1 MNNPYQ
7 INTVIPGELN
17 SEDAKVHLMNAI
29 YNISDIFY
37 ENIGEYGKLTDGK
50 KIQGNGHH
58 IAQLLAKKAGE
69 LWDERLVDTDPTIKS
84 QNKQLLETYMWG
96 FNDELKGC
104 EKMFNPNPLLQR
116 AYDLGRM
123 DAIVGDDVSSL
134 DQQTD
139 KMILNRIRSEQPNL

>member
-1 MNNPYQ
+1 MNKQYQ

-29 YNISDIFY
+29 YNISHIFY
-37 ENIGEYGKLTDGK
+37 ENIGEYGKLTNGK

-69 LWDERLVDTDPTIKS
+69 LWDERLVDTNPTIK
-84 QNKQLLETYMWG
+84 QLDKQLLEIYMWG
-96 FNDELKGC
+96 FNDELKGG

-116 AYDLGRM
+116 AYDLGRS
-123 DAIVGDDVSSL
+123 DAIIGDDVRGV

-139 KMILNRIRSEQPNL
+139 GIILNRIRNKV

>member
-1 MNNPYQ
+1 MNKPYQ
-7 INTVIPGELN
+7 INTVIPSELN

-29 YNISDIFY
+29 YNISSIFY

-69 LWDERLVDTDPTIKS
+69 LWDERLVDIDPTIKS
-84 QNKQLLETYMWG
+84 QNKQLLEIYMVG
-96 FNDELKGC
+96 FNDELNGG
-104 EKMFNPNPLLQR
+104 EKITWSPNPLYQR

-139 KMILNRIRSEQPNL
+139 KMILNRILNNV

>member
-7 INTVIPGELN
+7 INTVIPSELN

-29 YNISDIFY
+29 YNISSIFY
-37 ENIGEYGKLTDGK
+37 ENIGEYGKLTDGR

-69 LWDERLVDTDPTIKS
+69 LWDERLVDIDPTIKS
-84 QNKQLLETYMWG
+84 KDKHLLETYMCG
-96 FNDELKGC
+96 FNDELNGR

-116 AYDLGRM
+116 AYDLGRL
-123 DAIVGDDVSSL
+123 DAIVGDDVRSV
-134 DQQTD
+134 DQQSD
-139 KMILNRIRSEQPNL
+139 RMILNRIRNNI